1 MAMMKRL
8 IDDVVEMYSEGM
20 TLYEISVMKQIPL
33 SDVEEILEVYTVYE
47 RT

>member
-1 MAMMKRL
+1 MSQMKRL

-33 SDVEEILEVYTVYE
+33 STVEEILLVYTTYE
-47 RT
+47 